1 LRSPFS
7 QTIFLAVK
15 ALQEVIAMEYAF
27 RSHKDPVFGWVKFLI
42 DAYKAPKKAP
52 PPPVRWLAPR

>member
-1 LRSPFS
+1 
-7 QTIFLAVK
+7 
-15 ALQEVIAMEYAF
+15 MEYAF